1 MFAISTLF
9 SSILA
14 AQFEVSRTCISMS
27 WREPARFLTPV
38 LRWLVAATA
47 HLLPDLLGY
56 WNFEDGPGSPT
67 ASDASGNG
75 HTGRINGGRHDGTKW
90 PQSGLAGGSYAQ
102 DFQGSADDTIIVDH
116 LAGFPTGNSPRT
128 TMLWMRSC
136 GGDGQH
142 GLLTFGCGGTRQM
155 WDWQIRNQGG
165 SCDRLYMDIHGDCEW
180 GNGVGTCSDYADV
193 PSAEMTS
200 ETWQHVAIT
209 YDGTTLV
216 GYRNG
221 VEIARNDPDVS
232 LNTCPIDDTTTGE
245 YGSFGYIFNMGSNY
259 VMNENYYGQMD
270 EVAVY
275 GIALTAS
282 DIAAVYND
290 GAGLDL
296 MGPPPSPPQPGQYN
310 GGSCNYVPSGTT
322 SVPCNGSHP
331 NDRRL
336 CCCVGP
342 GDDPSIACPQ
352 MPSVSDC
359 TPTAATEAFPMY
371 NFSAVTETSLL
382 FSTSAFSVSGVGCS
396 SGHVGT
402 AVAGL
407 CRAQGTP
414 YSVVGCSPAACV
426 RPDASSS
433 VGCDLSAV
441 VEMSLFTAGLDVTN
455 VLCARGHHNDPPLPV
470 VHLGGEV
477 LWRLAIGPV
486 VCMPSLHLPHCL
498 PPFSLG
504 LVVNVRASAVWTL
517 AFPTAFHHWHSS
529 VFSSRSSSHSSLRM
543 VFCSGYRIQT
553 PRAPARLLELRG
565 RPRQPDGK

>member
-232 LNTCPIDDTTTGE
+232 PNTCATDDTTTGE
-245 YGSFGYIFNMGSNY
+245 YGSFGYTFNMGSNY
-259 VMNENYYGQMD
+259 VGGENYYGQMD
-270 EVAVY
+270 EVAVF
-275 GIALTAS
+275 GVALAAA
-282 DIAAVYND
+282 DIAAVYNG

-296 MGPPPSPPQPGQYN
+296 MAPP
-310 GGSCNYVPSGTT
+310 
-322 SVPCNGSHP
+322 
-331 NDRRL
+331 
-336 CCCVGP
+336 
-342 GDDPSIACPQ
+342 
-352 MPSVSDC
+352 
-359 TPTAATEAFPMY
+359 
-371 NFSAVTETSLL
+371 
-382 FSTSAFSVSGVGCS
+382 
-396 SGHVGT
+396 
-402 AVAGL
+402 
-407 CRAQGTP
+407 
-414 YSVVGCSPAACV
+414 
-426 RPDASSS
+426 
-433 VGCDLSAV
+433 
-441 VEMSLFTAGLDVTN
+441 
-455 VLCARGHHNDPPLPV
+455 PPLPPPPMATACSEDGEAYTLTGCELDACTRPIGFQYD
-470 VHLGGEV
+470 LGE
-477 LWRLAIGPV
+477 
-486 VCMPSLHLPHCL
+486 
-498 PPFSLG
+498 PPAAACCFAPAPAAP
-504 LVVNVRASAVWTL
+504 AS
-517 AFPTAFHHWHSS
+517 P
-529 VFSSRSSSHSSLRM
+529 R
-543 VFCSGYRIQT
+543 T
-553 PRAPARLLELRG
+553 PRAPRA
-565 RPRQPDGK
+565 PHAAAAAAAAAAPPPPPPPPPVS